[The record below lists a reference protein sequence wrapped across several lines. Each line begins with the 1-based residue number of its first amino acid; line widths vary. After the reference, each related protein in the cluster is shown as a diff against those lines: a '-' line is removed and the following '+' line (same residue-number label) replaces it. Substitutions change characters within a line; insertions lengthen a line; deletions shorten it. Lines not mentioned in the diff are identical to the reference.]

1 MRYDINKDALEQY
14 LDIKSECLRN
24 KVLNSYTQQLFSA
37 LSGGS
42 LFSGAIGSMLKSAMP
57 TGLDDKIFIGRVF
70 SERPRLQQYNGELVI
85 SVQSGNDGSM
95 NYPIDTMVLSTGK
108 FVNFLINEIIQE
120 DFEIKTIDKEGVI
133 H

>member
-24 KVLNSYTQQLFSA
+24 KVLNSYTQQFFSA
-37 LSGGS
+37 FASSGFGNM
-42 LFSGAIGSMLKSAMP
+42 IGSILQKAMP
-57 TGLDDKIFIGRVF
+57 TGLDEEIFIARVF
-70 SERPRLQQYNGELVI
+70 TERPKMQKYNGELVL
-85 SVQSGNDGSM
+85 SVQSGNDGSD
-95 NYPIDTMVLSTGK
+95 NYPIDTMVLSTGRY
-108 FVNFLINEIIQE
+108 VNFSINELTKE